1 MFIYSSTLMHFC
13 FSGKYNSWD
22 KVDPA
27 ELFSKAPTEKK
38 EANPKLTMVKFL
50 QVFLLWNVFEIWN
63 LKSKQNK
70 QNQNKQYVFGF

>member
-1 MFIYSSTLMHFC
+1 MNIPSEFHLIYFC

-50 QVFLLWNVFEIWN
+50 QVVFLMSNI
-63 LKSKQNK
+63 
-70 QNQNKQYVFGF
+70 